1 MSDYNYT
8 EYELVIEGEDYFV
21 TYNLPKDRMTVKPI
35 YDIDIMGDA
44 EAPVI
49 IVAEGF
55 EDFCKDNNYLVI
67 GFRNWSYELDG
78 YDESENEITM
88 ATFISE
94 WDVEKAI
101 KDFLTTNYKEQ
112 LTSKQ

>member
-35 YDIDIMGDA
+35 YDTDIMGDA
-44 EAPVI
+44 VAPVI

-55 EDFCKDNNYLVI
+55 EDFCNDNNYLII
-67 GFRNWSYELDG
+67 GSRHWSAELDG
-78 YDESENEITM
+78 YDENETEMTM
-88 ATFISE
+88 AQFISD

-101 KDFLTTNYKEQ
+101 KDFLTNNYKEQ